1 MEKFEYKIID
11 NFLDKE
17 FFLRLKK
24 QIEYEDF
31 PWRRRIECTRDS
43 KNDKGYF
50 THSIFNEFKIN
61 SPMYE
66 NTLIP
71 ILYKLKARSII
82 NASVHMFLTE
92 FFLKKST
99 VYHQDWPY
107 NSTTAILNLTNCDGG
122 TQLKIKDKEI
132 VVESKENRIVI
143 FNTQIKH
150 RTIKNTTAGARYILN
165 MNYF

>member
-1 MEKFEYKIID
+1 
-11 NFLDKE
+11 
-17 FFLRLKK
+17 
-24 QIEYEDF
+24 
-31 PWRRRIECTRDS
+31 
-43 KNDKGYF
+43 
-50 THSIFNEFKIN
+50 
-61 SPMYE
+61 MYE

-71 ILYKLKARSII
+71 ILYRLKAKSIINASIHMFLTEFFFKKTTEYHRDWEYDANTAVLNLTSCDGGTQLKLKARSII

-122 TQLKIKDKEI
+122 TQLKIKNKEI

>member
-107 NSTTAILNLTNCDGG
+107 NSTTAIL
-122 TQLKIKDKEI
+122 KDKEI